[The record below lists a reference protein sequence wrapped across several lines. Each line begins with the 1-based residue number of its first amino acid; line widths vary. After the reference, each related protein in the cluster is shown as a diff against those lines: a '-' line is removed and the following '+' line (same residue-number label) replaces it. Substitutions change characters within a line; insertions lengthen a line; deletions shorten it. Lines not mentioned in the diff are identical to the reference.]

1 MLALKKEKEILVN
14 DEAERI
20 EAAHKNNEL
29 EIKPIVGN
37 ALYSPTLFLYTLG
50 SLLRARYRIL
60 KFELDADLIKIGNP
74 KWMEKKGN
82 VFKNLNLYVGYAVT
96 ILINTYRNA
105 TTKPGFAHR
114 NWFRKPTTL
123 VEVNEQATTNA
134 FDYQDCKGILD

>member
-1 MLALKKEKEILVN
+1 MALKKAKEIRVN

-20 EAAHKNNEL
+20 EAAHKNNEP

-74 KWMEKKGN
+74 KWMEKNGN
-82 VFKNLNLYVGYAVT
+82 VFENLNLYVGYAVT
-96 ILINTYRNA
+96 ILINTYRKNVTA
-105 TTKPGFAHR
+105 TPIPTNRPKWLKERVEIAKP
-114 NWFRKPTTL
+114 
-123 VEVNEQATTNA
+123 
-134 FDYQDCKGILD
+134 